1 MGKVCVQS
9 DASKEGAED
18 SGDSI
23 VTYKQ
28 FQALENKVDQLIMLQ
43 KDLAAKIEMVIEDL
57 QSGAKL
63 GKAAKLRAE
72 REFSSSV
79 MADAHLGLYKDVLD
93 KVSR

>member
-1 MGKVCVQS
+1 MWGQYLNLAGK
-9 DASKEGAED
+9 DIED
-18 SGDSI
+18 L
-23 VTYKQ
+23 T
-28 FQALENKVDQLIMLQ
+28 
-43 KDLAAKIEMVIEDL
+43 AKIEMVIEDL